1 MGDDNTDLKMA
12 INNTVWM
19 NAPDTMT
26 LRDAELVALDVFV
39 MISQGVDAIEM
50 LKGRDS
56 AKLDMELLRT

>member
-39 MISQGVDAIEM
+39 MISQGVDALEM

>member
-12 INNTVWM
+12 INNMVWM

-39 MISQGVDAIEM
+39 MISQGVDALEM